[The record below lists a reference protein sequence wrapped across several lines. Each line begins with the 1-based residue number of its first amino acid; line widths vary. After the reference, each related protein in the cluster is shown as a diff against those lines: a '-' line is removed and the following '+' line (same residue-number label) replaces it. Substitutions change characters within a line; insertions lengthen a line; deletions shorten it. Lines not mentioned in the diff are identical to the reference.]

1 MENISVSIVVPVC
14 NVENYLKECMDSIL
28 NQSLQNIE
36 IICVDDGSTD
46 HSLSIL
52 RSYEKKDKKSKSYHK
67 SKFRIWKYYECRNG
81 TGKRK
86 IYRNC

>member
-28 NQSLQNIE
+28 NQSLQNME

-46 HSLSIL
+46 HSLAIL
-52 RSYEKKDKKSKSYHK
+52 RSYEKKDKRVKVITKANSGYGNTCLLYTSP
-67 SKFRIWKYYECRNG
+67 SPRDCS
-81 TGKRK
+81 
-86 IYRNC
+86 